1 MRPAFTWT
9 LLIACLAAVGPA
21 PAEAQ
26 YRRMTDPAT
35 GEKYNVEISYGFWN
49 PTPEFDI
56 SSESLGI
63 PGTVIDL
70 VEDFGF
76 EKKRLGDFRLTLR
89 PAKKHKFRLGYV
101 PIKYDVEGHVLR
113 RDIIFNGQ
121 VFRVGVPVNAKADWK
136 AWRFGY
142 EYDFLY
148 RDRGF
153 VGVVME
159 AKYTDINVDLDTP
172 ALPEPEFARAQAPI
186 PAIGLIGRGYLAK
199 NVSVTSEFTMFRLPN
214 GEDDEHKGSYYDFD
228 IYGTINFSHN
238 VGAQFGYRSLDVSY
252 TVKEDFGDLNLKGYY
267 FSGVVRF

>member
-1 MRPAFTWT
+1 MRLAFTWT
-9 LLIACLAAVGPA
+9 LLIACLAAAAPS

-26 YRRMTDPAT
+26 FRRMTDPAT
-35 GEKYNVEISYGFWN
+35 GERYNVEVSYGLWN
-49 PTPEFDI
+49 PTPEFEI

-63 PGTVIDL
+63 PGTLIDL

-76 EKKRLGDFRLTLR
+76 EKKRLSDFRVVLR

-101 PIKYDVEGHVLR
+101 PIKYDVEGHILR
-113 RDIIFNGQ
+113 QDIVFNGQ
-121 VFRVGVPVNAKADWK
+121 LFRLGLPINAAADWK

-153 VGVVME
+153 IGVILE
-159 AKYTDINVDLDTP
+159 AKYTDINVDLDAP
-172 ALPEPEFARAQAPI
+172 ALPEPEFARAKAPI
-186 PAIGLIGRGYLAK
+186 PAVGVIGRGYLAK
-199 NVSVTSEFTMFRLPN
+199 NLSVTGEFTMFRLPN
-214 GEDDEHKGSYYDFD
+214 GEDDEYQGSYYDFD
-228 IYGTINFSHN
+228 IYGTLNFTNN